1 MRIMSYKNLYILTDG
16 RIVEEIGQNIKT
28 LRLEA
33 NYSQQ
38 ELADR
43 AGLDRVTI
51 SKLENGRPATM
62 LTIVQVLRAM
72 QRLDILSHFFV
83 EPQISPLMLAEAQEK
98 IRYRASA
105 KNKTPKNTDSEW

>member
-51 SKLENGRPATM
+51 SKLKMGGQLQCLP
-62 LTIVQVLRAM
+62 
-72 QRLDILSHFFV
+72 
-83 EPQISPLMLAEAQEK
+83 
-98 IRYRASA
+98 
-105 KNKTPKNTDSEW
+105 

>member
-1 MRIMSYKNLYILTDG
+1 
-16 RIVEEIGQNIKT
+16 
-28 LRLEA
+28 
-33 NYSQQ
+33 
-38 ELADR
+38 
-43 AGLDRVTI
+43 
-51 SKLENGRPATM
+51 M
-62 LTIVQVLRAM
+62 LTIVQVLRAL